1 MGICKKKLDEGVTI
15 VFIDESGYKL
25 LPYTN
30 KTWALKGTVPEIVT
44 SGNNRNKLSA
54 ISGIAI
60 KGADKKETKLFYRIY
75 IDQTIKGIEVMKFLY
90 QVASQIYGDIIF
102 IMDNLS
108 THKASKVK
116 SYIKKNQRLQL
127 IYLPPY
133 SPDMNPDEGV
143 WNWSKTKYLVI
154 PNVINSCASI

>member
-1 MGICKKKLDEGVTI
+1 LGICKKKLDEGFTI

-60 KGADKKETKLFYRIY
+60 KGSDKDTRLFYRIY
-75 IDQTIKGIEVMKFLY
+75 TDQTIKAKEVKNFLY
-90 QVASQIYGDIIF
+90 QVANQIDGNIIF

-108 THKASKVK
+108 THKAST
-116 SYIKKNQRLQL
+116 Y
-127 IYLPPY
+127 PF
-133 SPDMNPDEGV
+133 G
-143 WNWSKTKYLVI
+143 
-154 PNVINSCASI
+154 